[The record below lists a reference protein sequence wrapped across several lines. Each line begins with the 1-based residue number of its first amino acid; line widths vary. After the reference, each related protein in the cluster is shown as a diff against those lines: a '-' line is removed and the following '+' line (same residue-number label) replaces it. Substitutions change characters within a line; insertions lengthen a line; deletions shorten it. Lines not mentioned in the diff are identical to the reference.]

1 MEFRKLTPEEIDFL
15 LSRDCRA
22 DDWSAVEIT
31 DPESLQYVRNV
42 RFSGTVRWLHHGG
55 ATGLQELQ
63 AA

>member
-42 RFSGTVRWLHHGG
+42 RFYGTVR
-55 ATGLQELQ
+55 
-63 AA
+63 